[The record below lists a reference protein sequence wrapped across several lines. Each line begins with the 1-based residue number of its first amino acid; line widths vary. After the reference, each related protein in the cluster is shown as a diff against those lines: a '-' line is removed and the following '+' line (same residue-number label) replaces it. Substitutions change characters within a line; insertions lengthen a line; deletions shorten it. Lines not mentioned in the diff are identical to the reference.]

1 MQPGV
6 EKHLSP
12 VNIALFSLIPTYYGL
27 RYAMHA
33 KQIRYV
39 LRTGQLR
46 EENDSMAECI
56 VLLRMVMVGIVV
68 GVFALTIMVGK
79 MVNAAWHHLH
89 QRRENHV

>member
-1 MQPGV
+1 
-6 EKHLSP
+6 
-12 VNIALFSLIPTYYGL
+12 
-27 RYAMHA
+27 
-33 KQIRYV
+33 
-39 LRTGQLR
+39 
-46 EENDSMAECI
+46 MAECI